1 MTHGKY
7 LQKLAEISL
16 GWSDK
21 PVPNNLLSLSIAFWV
36 VRKLSIQ
43 FGLRDSKHVGFFI
56 RGDNTYIC
64 INICKWEC
72 SVDLLKSPKIT
83 MFILNWV
90 FVNNC
95 TNCFHH
101 GTVIWTGITC
111 KKISS
116 QKSIELGMVLK

>member
-21 PVPNNLLSLSIAFWV
+21 PVPNNLLSLSIAFWF

-72 SVDLLKSPKIT
+72 SVDLLKSPKVTVSSYWAEYSSIIALIT
-83 MFILNWV
+83 STMALWYE
-90 FVNNC
+90 
-95 TNCFHH
+95 
-101 GTVIWTGITC
+101 
-111 KKISS
+111 
-116 QKSIELGMVLK
+116 QE